1 MAEDAGTSPIAQ
13 PVQGDAPEAAVRPNG
28 ETADARRDQIF
39 EVLKTCRDPEIGLDI
54 INLGLIYGMD
64 IRADEVDIRMT
75 LTAMGCPWA
84 GELIDEIKGKVVSV
98 QGIEKCNVE
107 IVYSPPWS
115 PEMMSEDARFEL
127 GFM

>member
-1 MAEDAGTSPIAQ
+1 MTEEAATSPVSDPTPDAGAGPKTD
-13 PVQGDAPEAAVRPNG
+13 G
-28 ETADARRDQIF
+28 DARRDQIF

-64 IRADEVDIRMT
+64 IRAEEVDIRMT

-115 PEMMSEDARFEL
+115 PEMMSEEARFEL
-127 GFM
+127 GFL